1 MFDVEAA
8 WLQHEMARFA
18 PAELSPLVHLGSSDA
33 SFRKATQPWIH
44 QRIEQPLIDAGV
56 RLITLDLKVGDGID
70 IAGDI
75 FDDAVMARL
84 RALAPRA
91 ILCANILEHVANPRA
106 LASRCLDLLP
116 PAGLLFVT
124 VPRSYPHHADPID
137 TLFRPTPAEVHSLF
151 PGTNLITSAVIEPG
165 SYRDD
170 VARRPWIL
178 LRFVRLLAPFL
189 SLPRWKRTAAK
200 LYWLV
205 HPYQVTCVVLRKRPT
220 EAV

>member
-1 MFDVEAA
+1 MFDAEAA

-18 PAELSPLVHLGSSDA
+18 PGELSPLVHLGSSDA
-33 SFRKATQPWIH
+33 TFRKTTQPWIH
-44 QRIEQPLIDAGV
+44 ERIERPLVDAGV
-56 RLITLDLKVGDGID
+56 RLVTLDLKVGEGID

-75 FDDAVMARL
+75 FDDSVMARL

-91 ILCANILEHVANPRA
+91 LLCANILEHVADPRA

-116 PAGLLFVT
+116 PSGLLFVT

-137 TLFRPTPAEVHSLF
+137 TLFRPTPAEVHALF
-151 PGTNLITSAVIEPG
+151 PGTELVASAVIEPG

-178 LRFVRLLAPFL
+178 FRFVRLLAPFL
-189 SLPRWKRTAAK
+189 SLSRWKRTAAK

-205 HPYQVTCVVLRKRPT
+205 HPYRVTCVVLRKQPG
-220 EAV
+220 

>member
-1 MFDVEAA
+1 MFEAEA
-8 WLQHEMARFA
+8 QWLQHEMARFA
-18 PAELSPLVHLGSSDA
+18 PAALSPLLHLGSSDA
-33 SFRKATQPWIH
+33 YFRQVTQPWIE
-44 QRIEQPLIDAGV
+44 RRLERPLREAGV
-56 RLITLDLKVGDGID
+56 RVITVDLKAADGIE

-91 ILCANILEHVANPRA
+91 ILCANLLEHVADPRA
-106 LASRCLDLLP
+106 LAQRCLDLLP
-116 PAGLLFVT
+116 PSGLLFVT

-137 TLFRPTPAEVHSLF
+137 TLFRPTPEQVHALF
-151 PGTNLITSAVIEPG
+151 PGTALEAAAIIEPG

-178 LRFVRLLAPFL
+178 LRFARLLAPFL
-189 SLPRWKRTAAK
+189 SLARWKRTAAK

-205 HPYQVTCVVLRKRPT
+205 HPYQVTCVVLRKQ
-220 EAV
+220 AG